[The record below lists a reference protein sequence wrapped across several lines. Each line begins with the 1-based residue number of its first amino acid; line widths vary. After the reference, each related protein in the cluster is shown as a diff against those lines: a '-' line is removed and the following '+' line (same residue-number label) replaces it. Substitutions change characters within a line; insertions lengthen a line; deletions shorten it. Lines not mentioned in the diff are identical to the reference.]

1 MASSERPKSERPT
14 RSERP
19 TVDDSEWRALLEGA
33 LVAVLEAAD
42 EGVFVFDRNGKCR
55 MIGRRVADLFG
66 IDPAKLV
73 GKLRSEVLGVVSR
86 ACDEPDAFLDAVSVD
101 DLIEP
106 ASVIGEFDI
115 VHPRPRRIV
124 WTSFP
129 IVRQG
134 AAWGRLG
141 LVRDVTRERSAE
153 RSTRQL
159 QNRLEQLVPV
169 DTLTGLPNARRF
181 REELEREHGRSSR
194 AWDSYGLVRV
204 DVDGMQAINDELGVP
219 IGDVVLE
226 RVSECLDACRREY
239 DMVARFEADEFVAI
253 LPGADRVAV
262 EAVATRMVHAI
273 SARDFELADG
283 RRVTASAGAC
293 VWVPPSGETGEDIL
307 RRAGEALEDAKGKG
321 RSGVSID
328 STQG

>member
-1 MASSERPKSERPT
+1 MASSERPKSERP
-14 RSERP
+14 RSDRP
-19 TVDDSEWRALLEGA
+19 ATDDSDWRALLEGA

-73 GKLRSEVLGVVSR
+73 GKMRSEVLGTISR
-86 ACDEPDAFLDAVSVD
+86 ACDEPTAFLDAVSVD

-106 ASVIGEFDI
+106 ARVVGEFDV
-115 VHPRPRRIV
+115 VHPRPRKVI

-141 LVRDVTRERSAE
+141 LVRDVTRERAAE

-169 DTLTGLPNARRF
+169 DALTGLPNARRF

-194 AWDSYGLVRV
+194 AWDSYGIVRV

-219 IGDVVLE
+219 VGDSVLE
-226 RVSECLDACRREY
+226 RVSECLNGCRREY
-239 DMVARFEADEFVAI
+239 DMVARHEADEFVAL
-253 LPGADRVAV
+253 LPGADRLAV
-262 EAVATRMVHAI
+262 QAVAERMVNAV
-273 SARDFELADG
+273 AQRDFDVADG
-283 RRVTASAGAC
+283 RRVTVCAGAC
-293 VWVPPSGETGEDIL
+293 VWIPPSGENGEDIL

-328 STQG
+328 STQV

>member
-1 MASSERPKSERPT
+1 MPPSDRPKSERPKSERPL
-14 RSERP
+14 P
-19 TVDDSEWRALLEGA
+19 DDSDWRALLEGT

-42 EGVFVFDRNGKCR
+42 EGVLVFDRTGKCR

-73 GKLRSEVLGVVSR
+73 GKPKEEVLGVLSR
-86 ACDEPDAFLDAVSVD
+86 ACDEPHTFLDTVSVD

-106 ASVIGEFDI
+106 AQILGEIEI
-115 VHPRPRRIV
+115 VHPRPRRV
-124 WTSFP
+124 AWTSFP

-141 LVRDVTRERSAE
+141 LVRDVTRERAAE
-153 RSTRQL
+153 RAQRQL

-169 DTLTGLPNARRF
+169 DALTGLPNARRF

-194 AWDSYGLVRV
+194 AWDSYAIVRV
-204 DVDGMQAINDELGVP
+204 DVDGMQAINDELGTP
-219 IGDVVLE
+219 IGDAVLE
-226 RVSECLDACRREY
+226 GVSERLDACRREY
-239 DMVARFEADEFVAI
+239 DLVARYDGDEFTVL
-253 LPGADRVAV
+253 LPGADKVAA
-262 EAVATRMVHAI
+262 EAVAWRMVRAI
-273 SARDFELADG
+273 SHHNFELADA
-283 RRVTASAGAC
+283 RRVTASAGGC

-321 RSGVSID
+321 RSGVAVE

>member
-1 MASSERPKSERPT
+1 VIDES
-14 RSERP
+14 
-19 TVDDSEWRALLEGA
+19 DWRALLEGA

-66 IDPAKLV
+66 IDPAKLA
-73 GKLRSEVLGVVSR
+73 GKMRSEVLGTISR
-86 ACDEPDAFLDAVSVD
+86 ACDEPTAFLDAVSVD

-106 ASVIGEFDI
+106 ARVVGEFDV
-115 VHPRPRRIV
+115 VHPRPRKII

-141 LVRDVTRERSAE
+141 LVRDVTRERAAE

-169 DTLTGLPNARRF
+169 DALTGLPNARRF

-194 AWDSYGLVRV
+194 AWDSYGIVRI

-219 IGDVVLE
+219 VGDSVLE
-226 RVSECLDACRREY
+226 RVSECLNGCRREY
-239 DMVARFEADEFVAI
+239 DMVARHEADEFVAL
-253 LPGADRVAV
+253 LPGADRLAV
-262 EAVATRMVHAI
+262 ETVAERMVTAVAQ
-273 SARDFELADG
+273 RDFDLADG
-283 RRVTASAGAC
+283 RRVTVCAGAC
-293 VWVPPSGETGEDIL
+293 VWVPPSGENGEDIL

-321 RSGVSID
+321 RSGVSVD
-328 STQG
+328 STQV

>member
-1 MASSERPKSERPT
+1 MASSERPKSERP
-14 RSERP
+14 RSDRP
-19 TVDDSEWRALLEGA
+19 AIEDSDWRALLEGA

-73 GKLRSEVLGVVSR
+73 GKMRGEVLGAISR
-86 ACDEPDAFLDAVSVD
+86 ACDEPTAFLDAVSID

-106 ASVIGEFDI
+106 ARVVGEFD
-115 VHPRPRRIV
+115 VVQPRPRKVI

-141 LVRDVTRERSAE
+141 LVRDVTRERAAE

-169 DTLTGLPNARRF
+169 DALTGLPNARRF

-194 AWDSYGLVRV
+194 AWDSYGIVRI

-219 IGDVVLE
+219 VGDSVLE
-226 RVSECLDACRREY
+226 RVSECLNGCRREY
-239 DMVARFEADEFVAI
+239 DMVARHEADEFVAL
-253 LPGADRVAV
+253 LPGADRLAV
-262 EAVATRMVHAI
+262 ETVAQRMVNAVAQ
-273 SARDFELADG
+273 RDFDLADG
-283 RRVTASAGAC
+283 RRLTVCAGAC
-293 VWVPPSGETGEDIL
+293 VWVPPSGENGEDIL

-328 STQG
+328 STQV